1 MSNEGVNNM
10 TLNFDQTFKALADNN
25 RRKILILLKEKDL
38 TAGEIAEEFNIS
50 KPSISHHLKI
60 LKNADLVDARREGQ
74 NIYYSLKMTVF
85 QEILNGFMGLFKEED
100 DDNEDV

>member
-1 MSNEGVNNM
+1 M